1 MGVANRDASQLTK
14 ARRNRAENAYSN
26 DWKSAIANGVSAA
39 SSPARTS
46 AEVVTEIK
54 LGCVS
59 CFSING
65 NDINQPRY
73 TANPSS
79 SRNTGTS

>member
-1 MGVANRDASQLTK
+1 MGIANRDASQLTK

-26 DWKSAIANGVSAA
+26 DWKSAIANGVQVA

-59 CFSING
+59 CFTING
-65 NDINQPRY
+65 NDLNQPRY
-73 TANPSS
+73 RANPSS

>member
-1 MGVANRDASQLTK
+1 MGIANRDASQLTK

-26 DWKSAIANGVSAA
+26 DWKSAIANGVSVATP
-39 SSPARTS
+39 PARTS

-59 CFSING
+59 CFTINE
-65 NDINQPRY
+65 NDLNQPRY
-73 TANPSS
+73 RANPSS

>member
-1 MGVANRDASQLTK
+1 MGIANRDASQLTM
-14 ARRNRAENAYSN
+14 ARRNRAQNSYSN
-26 DWKSAIANGVSAA
+26 DWKNAIARGVQVATP
-39 SSPARTS
+39 PARTS

-65 NDINQPRY
+65 NDLNQPRY
-73 TANPSS
+73 RANPSS
-79 SRNTGTS
+79 SKNTGTS